1 MIVFRATFFP
11 AHVVTMNLTK
21 LLLVAALVF
30 TTEFSAVFAAG
41 NATATGKPDPAAKLL
56 RDASLM
62 LLREGNARFVSG
74 KPQHPH
80 QDAERRADVA
90 KGQEPFAT
98 ILACSDSRDPVEL
111 IFDRGVGDLFVVRVA
126 GNIAG
131 LSELA
136 TVEYGIGHLNTPMLV
151 VMGHTKC
158 GAVTAVA
165 NGAELHGHLHALADK
180 IKPAVDKTKAG
191 KPDPDELVPR
201 CIQANV
207 WQTIE
212 DVIKQ
217 SSVVREKLAQ
227 GKVSI
232 VGAIYDLE
240 QGKVSWLGQH
250 PAEDSLVALASQA
263 ETDSSL
269 SAKSDTHGQH
279 GHAPGKSA
287 AVVPA
292 KSADHGHDHGD
303 SDDHS
308 AGDTHGKP
316 ALKVQAREKAPAVDP
331 EHAQESPAPLA
342 KPTAAQSKPRTPPSK
357 TPPPA
362 EPFDH
367 SRQQEHA
374 PTKKPVKQ
382 TEPADHH

>member
-1 MIVFRATFFP
+1 
-11 AHVVTMNLTK
+11 MNLTK
-21 LLLVAALVF
+21 LSLVAALVL
-30 TTEFSAVFAAG
+30 TTGFSDAFAAG
-41 NATATGKPDPAAKLL
+41 SATATGKSDPAAKLL

-62 LLREGNARFVSG
+62 LLREGNARFISG

-80 QDAERRADVA
+80 QDAERRLDVA

-165 NGAELHGHLHALADK
+165 KGAELHGHLHALADK
-180 IKPAVDKTKAG
+180 IKPAVEKTKEG

-212 DVIKQ
+212 DIIKQ
-217 SSVVREKLAQ
+217 SSIVREKLAE
-227 GKVSI
+227 GRVSI

-269 SAKSDTHGQH
+269 ASKTDPHGQH
-279 GHAPGKSA
+279 GHTPGKTA
-287 AVVPA
+287 ATLPA
-292 KSADHGHDHGD
+292 KPAGHGHDHGG
-303 SDDHS
+303 SDEHP
-308 AGDTHGKP
+308 AGDAHGKSV
-316 ALKVQAREKAPAVDP
+316 LKVQAREKAPADVPD
-331 EHAQESPAPLA
+331 HDQESPAPLA
-342 KPTAAQSKPRTPPSK
+342 KPTAGQSKLRTPPSK

-374 PTKKPVKQ
+374 PTKKPAKQ

>member
-1 MIVFRATFFP
+1 
-11 AHVVTMNLTK
+11 MNLTK
-21 LLLVAALVF
+21 LSLIAALVF
-30 TTEFSAVFAAG
+30 TTGFSAACAAG

-62 LLREGNARFVSG
+62 LLREGNTRFITG

-80 QDAERRADVA
+80 QDAERRLDVS

-98 ILACSDSRDPVEL
+98 VLACSDSRDPVEL

-136 TVEYGIGHLNTPMLV
+136 TVEYGVGHLNTPMLV

-165 NGAELHGHLHALADK
+165 NGAELHGHLHVLADK

-191 KPDPDELVPR
+191 KPEPDELVPR

-212 DVIKQ
+212 DIIKQ
-217 SSVVREKLAQ
+217 SSVVREKLAE
-227 GKVSI
+227 GKLSI

-263 ETDSSL
+263 ATDASL
-269 SAKSDTHGQH
+269 APKAEAHGP
-279 GHAPGKSA
+279 A
-287 AVVPA
+287 PA
-292 KSADHGHDHGD
+292 KKTAAAPAAPVRPTSHGHDSADTD
-303 SDDHS
+303 SESD
-308 AGDTHGKP
+308 
-316 ALKVQAREKAPAVDP
+316 
-331 EHAQESPAPLA
+331 EHA
-342 KPTAAQSKPRTPPSK
+342 
-357 TPPPA
+357 
-362 EPFDH
+362 
-367 SRQQEHA
+367 
-374 PTKKPVKQ
+374 KPVAQ
-382 TEPADHH
+382 DAAGQNASSGRTVRSVTQSR

>member
-1 MIVFRATFFP
+1 MIVFRVIFLP
-11 AHVVTMNLTK
+11 AHIVTMNLTK
-21 LLLVAALVF
+21 LSLVAALVF
-30 TTEFSAVFAAG
+30 TTGFSAVFAAG
-41 NATATGKPDPAAKLL
+41 SATATGKPDPAAKLL

-62 LLREGNARFVSG
+62 LLREGNARFITG

-80 QDAERRADVA
+80 QDAERRLDVA

-165 NGAELHGHLHALADK
+165 NGAELHGHLHVLADK
-180 IKPAVDKTKAG
+180 IQPAVDKTKAG

-212 DVIKQ
+212 DIIKQ
-217 SSVVREKLAQ
+217 SSVVREKLAE
-227 GKVSI
+227 GKLSI
-232 VGAIYDLE
+232 IGAIYDLE

-263 ETDSSL
+263 ATDASL
-269 SAKSDTHGQH
+269 APKADAHGP
-279 GHAPGKSA
+279 APTKKTVA
-287 AVVPA
+287 IAPA
-292 KSADHGHDHGD
+292 KPTDHGHEHGD
-303 SDDHS
+303 TDSDSDAH
-308 AGDTHGKP
+308 AKP
-316 ALKVQAREKAPAVDP
+316 AAQVQPKGKVPVVDSETPAAVT
-331 EHAQESPAPLA
+331 
-342 KPTAAQSKPRTPPSK
+342 KPTTAQLKSRTPPAK

-362 EPFDH
+362 EPFDPSH
-367 SRQQEHA
+367 SHDDA
-374 PTKKPVKQ
+374 PVKKPAKLAG
-382 TEPADHH
+382 PGDHH